1 MKQVILSFA
10 IMVATATASTAIM
23 AASPVAGPSR
33 PSDRMVNLGFED
45 VVNSDPQH
53 LRKLAQRLDSV
64 NATAVSLSVG
74 RTDWTAFPW
83 AARPGSSSGEV
94 SATGRDYVAE
104 AIKAVGTSA
113 GGAKRDIVL
122 TIDVLLGRALRENVA
137 VAGRDVSGRTSP
149 SFAGVAALRNGEAGA
164 RLVALAAEVA
174 RKYRPTA
181 VDLTELMFDD
191 FTFGPDDLQDYKA
204 TTGQTDWPRLS
215 SGAIDAADP
224 HIRTWRSE
232 AVADIARKVGAAVE
246 PYGVKAETDVRSPR
260 NSPSGDRAESGH
272 DYDLLLKQVDR
283 LHVWQY
289 VGINDE
295 RAPSTEELVRAM
307 NRRAGSRM
315 SLSLGLW
322 ANDGIISAETLAAAL
337 RDASRAGAQSV
348 SVTPA
353 SLMADA
359 HWDVLKEAWAE

>member
-10 IMVATATASTAIM
+10 IMVATATASTVIM
-23 AASPVAGPSR
+23 VASPGGGGSR

-45 VVNSDPQH
+45 IVTKDPQH
-53 LRKLAQRLDSV
+53 LPELAKRLDSV

-83 AARPGSSSGEV
+83 AGRPGSFSGEV

-113 GGAKRDIVL
+113 DGEKRDIVL
-122 TIDVLLGRALRENVA
+122 TIDVLLGRALQEDPSL
-137 VAGRDVSGRTSP
+137 AGRDVHGRAST
-149 SFAGVAALRNGEAGA
+149 SFAGVAALRAGAAGA

-174 RKYRPTA
+174 RKYHPTA

-204 TTGQTDWPRLS
+204 TTGQADWPRLGNGS
-215 SGAIDAADP
+215 IDTADA

-232 AVADIARKVGAAVE
+232 AMADIARKVSAAVE
-246 PYGVKAETDVRSPR
+246 PFGVKAETDVRSPTK
-260 NSPSGDRAESGH
+260 SASGDRAESGH

-289 VGINDE
+289 VGLNDE

-315 SLSLGLW
+315 SLSLGMW
-322 ANDGIISAETLAAAL
+322 ANDGIISADTFRNALKDAA
-337 RDASRAGAQSV
+337 RGGAQSV

-353 SLMADA
+353 SLMEGA
-359 HWDVLKEAWAE
+359 HWEALKEAWAE